1 MYKRFIA
8 NRDKEI
14 NCLKEKGRKAQN
26 DMKRMERLHEK
37 QQSVL
42 KRKVEEAKAINKRLQ
57 DLQDRGRK
65 IQKER
70 LEKTVE
76 KRADV
81 VQTYIDHE
89 LTVLLTSID
98 VKKTM
103 QSLMT
108 DRGLLLE
115 RLQNLKSAVS
125 KTPELELEI
134 TQLEEDLEMR
144 NAQITDMR
152 GKLAETDIEAKIKN
166 IPDNFASIPELRI
179 AMSYILRAVA
189 EAREDFITNKSKA
202 EELKTAFESSE
213 ERVEL
218 LTEEKNEMELM
229 LKNEKS
235 RMERDF
241 EQKLSLFCQKHRG
254 SLDKTDEE
262 RCFTSMTDQL
272 TAKFEE
278 NAYLKEQIRSLEL
291 KLAAQEKG
299 EKSEEPKKKKAKKQL
314 ANGTFVID
322 ESSSSEKSDEEDE
335 FSFNDSFNDPD
346 WKKTPA
352 MRAKRASR
360 ATTSLLKESLAH
372 RFESANILIDISE
385 SSDSGSSTAQK
396 RSSTGQPK
404 CSCKGSCATKQ
415 CGCKKNKHHC
425 TGSCK
430 CSHACLNQPNVSNHD
445 SSDEPEKENEKTP
458 EKQSTTRYVNYVN

>member
-14 NCLKEKGRKAQN
+14 NCLKEKGRKVQN

-57 DLQDRGRK
+57 DLQDKGRK

-115 RLQNLKSAVS
+115 RLQNLKSTVS

-134 TQLEEDLEMR
+134 AQLEEDLEMR

-189 EAREDFITNKSKA
+189 DTREDFITNKVMA

-218 LTEEKNEMELM
+218 LTEEKMEMEL
-229 LKNEKS
+229 LFKNDKA
-235 RMERDF
+235 RIEREF
-241 EQKLSLFCQKHRG
+241 EQKLTMYCQKHSG
-254 SLDKTDEE
+254 NLDKKDEE
-262 RCFTSMTDQL
+262 QCFTDMTDQL
-272 TAKFEE
+272 TAKYEE
-278 NAYLKEQIRSLEL
+278 ITQLKEQIASLES
-291 KLAAQEKG
+291 KLAAKEKADDQP
-299 EKSEEPKKKKAKKQL
+299 PKKKALKQL
-314 ANGTFVID
+314 ANGTFLID
-322 ESSSSEKSDEEDE
+322 SSTDKSDVEDDEEE
-335 FSFNDSFNDPD
+335 FNFDDSFNDPD

-352 MRAKRASR
+352 MKAKRASR
-360 ATTSLLKESLAH
+360 ATTTLLKESLAN
-372 RFESANILIDISE
+372 RFESGNNMLIDISE
-385 SSDSGSSTAQK
+385 SSDSGSSSAPK
-396 RSSTGQPK
+396 RTSSGQLK

-415 CGCKKNKHHC
+415 CGCKKGNYYC
-425 TGSCK
+425 SDTCK
-430 CSHACLNQPNVSNHD
+430 CSHACVNVPNVSNND
-445 SSDEPEKENEKTP
+445 DNPPPKPEKENQKTP
-458 EKQSTTRYVNYVN
+458 EKNNLTR